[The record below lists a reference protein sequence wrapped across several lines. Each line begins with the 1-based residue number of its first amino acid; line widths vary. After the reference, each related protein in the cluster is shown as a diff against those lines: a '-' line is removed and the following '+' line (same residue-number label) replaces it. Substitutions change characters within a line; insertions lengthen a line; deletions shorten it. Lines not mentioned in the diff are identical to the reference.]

1 MQHINS
7 NNKLARRR
15 KGFTLA
21 EMMIAIT
28 LGMVLINTLLNVVL
42 GSVQTYS
49 TQTALSEIQDDG
61 RLVLDIMASHIR
73 MAGYQE
79 TTLGGGRLTDGI
91 AGTEGTGTAADTIVV
106 RTQSGLLTQISAPL
120 VDCAGN
126 YYPGAVG
133 SVSEGVTTMTNTF
146 TVTAN
151 QLRCTNGLG
160 TTVTLA
166 NNVEDLQLL
175 YGVDTT
181 SDGEANQYVNAS
193 SATMTD
199 AVSVSICLIVRS
211 TDNAVSVV
219 PNYIDCTGTSV
230 TATDFRIRK
239 TLNIIVNLRNAT

>member
-7 NNKLARRR
+7 HNKLARNG

-61 RLVLDIMASHIR
+61 RIVLDIMASQIR

-79 TTLGGGRLTDGI
+79 TVLGGGRLSDGI
-91 AGTEGTGTAADTIVV
+91 AGTEGSAGAADTIAV
-106 RTQSGLLTQISAPL
+106 RAQSGLLSEISAPL

-133 SVSEGVTTMTNTF
+133 SVSEGITTMTNTF
-146 TVTAN
+146 AVTAN

-175 YGVDTT
+175 YGVHTT
-181 SDGEANQYVNAS
+181 SDGLANQYVDAN

-199 AVSVSICLIVRS
+199 VVSVSICLIVRS

-219 PNYIDCTGTSV
+219 PGYINCAGTSV